1 MNKLM
6 IDLVDETGQLSD
18 EQMEDIEKLL
28 NFAAEKENVEDN
40 SD

>member
-6 IDLVDETGQLSD
+6 IDLVDETNQLSD

-28 NFAAEKENVEDN
+28 NFAAEKENV
-40 SD
+40 